1 MNKIF
6 LVEGKKEDA
15 YKKLFQKFP
24 DYDNTIER
32 ILDSDPTG
40 SRFITWIEKSLEE
53 KLTEL
58 QEKSLSQREKIE
70 QTQYLIQLFEEV
82 VGTFSNNVNR
92 ITPKIL
98 EKLKVA
104 QTWNDNKM
112 SEEDLERILKSPKD
126 IFSYNLDQLFVLT
139 TILKKNLSEKSKQKT
154 AKKESDVIYDD
165 GRYLVVRP
173 NSHKASC
180 YYGANTKWCTTAEN
194 DRHFE
199 DYKSRGSLYYFI
211 DRRNAK
217 EKMAVFIPISG
228 TIEIYN
234 TADNRST
241 LEYLINLY
249 PFATDILNEARKGTG
264 LMELIKK
271 IKNGDV
277 SLSQLYSF
285 DEMIRSASR
294 DSDGNIILNISFDDK
309 GFWDLFTEMDDWER
323 MAYSSVGSHYPME
336 HYDSYVGED
345 DWNEGYL
352 FDYFNETQKVRLQEY
367 LSVLFSGKLPN
378 KCLETPLQGG
388 CRQKVAS
395 ELQTFFPDEVE
406 EIQNYY
412 VSDKN
417 SDVEEGLSD
426 YLKKEYSNIF
436 EENGLNLIMDKPFW
450 KYDIKLDDLENY
462 LEKNSGGLHQNLFDL
477 LSDFVNNKTGGI
489 EDFSQ
494 LQYQVSGS
502 GDYDYTESAIEKLL
516 DKMEE
521 VIDDGSF
528 EIEKIAE
535 AQNFIKKIGG
545 FNQRLVLPSDENYI
559 FMVDRIDTETG
570 KILFT
575 VGKKNEF
582 IKKGFR
588 LPLEDFKSF
597 LYNKKLFDI

>member
-15 YKKLFQKFP
+15 SKRLTQKFP
-24 DYDNTIER
+24 KYSDYINR

-40 SRFITWIEKSLEE
+40 SRFITWIEKNLEE
-53 KLTEL
+53 KLNASKGETLTGEN
-58 QEKSLSQREKIE
+58 LS
-70 QTQYLIQLFEEV
+70 YWFDAFYFA
-82 VGTFSNNVNR
+82 VGMFANNYNR
-92 ITPKIL
+92 ISPKIL
-98 EKLKVA
+98 EKLKNA
-104 QTWNDNKM
+104 QTWQDDKI
-112 SEEDLERILKSPKD
+112 SETDLERILKSPRD
-126 IFSYNLDQLFVLT
+126 IFSYNLDQLLILT
-139 TILKKNLSEKSKQKT
+139 RILEKNQSEKSNIKT
-154 AKKESDVIYDD
+154 AKKEAEIIYDD

-173 NSHKASC
+173 DSHRASC
-180 YYGANTKWCTTAEN
+180 YYGANTKWCTTAQS

-211 DRRNAK
+211 DRRNDK

-234 TADNRST
+234 TEDKRST
-241 LEYLINLY
+241 LEYLTNLY
-249 PFATDILNEARKGTG
+249 PFATDIINEARKGTG

-271 IKNGDV
+271 IKNDDV
-277 SLSQLYSF
+277 PLGKISSF

-294 DSDGNIILNISFDDK
+294 DSEGNIVLHITFDDK

-336 HYDSYVGED
+336 HFDSYVGEE
-345 DWNEGYL
+345 DWGEGYL
-352 FDYFNETQKVRLQEY
+352 FGYFDETQQERLKKY
-367 LSVLFSGKLPN
+367 LYILFSGKLPN
-378 KCLETPLQGG
+378 ECLKTPFEGD
-388 CRQKVAS
+388 CRQEVAS
-395 ELQTFFPDEVE
+395 TLLTFFPDEVE
-406 EIQNYY
+406 DIQNYY

-417 SDVEEGLSD
+417 SDAEQGISD
-426 YLKKEYSNIF
+426 YIEKEYANIF
-436 EENGLNLIMDKPFW
+436 EENGLNLIMVKPFW
-450 KYDIKLDDLENY
+450 RYDIELDDLENY
-462 LEKNSGGLHQNLFDL
+462 LDKNSGGLHQNLFDF
-477 LSDFVNNKTGGI
+477 LSDFVNNKSGGI
-489 EDFSQ
+489 EDFAQ

-502 GDYDYTESAIEKLL
+502 GDYSYTESAIEQLL

-535 AQNFIKKIGG
+535 AENFINKIGG
-545 FNQRLVLPSDENYI
+545 FNQQLVLPSDENYI
-559 FMVDRIDTETG
+559 FMVDRIDTGNG

-575 VGKKNEF
+575 VSKKNEF
-582 IKKGFR
+582 RKKGFS

>member
-1 MNKIF
+1 
-6 LVEGKKEDA
+6 
-15 YKKLFQKFP
+15 
-24 DYDNTIER
+24 
-32 ILDSDPTG
+32 
-40 SRFITWIEKSLEE
+40 
-53 KLTEL
+53 
-58 QEKSLSQREKIE
+58 
-70 QTQYLIQLFEEV
+70 
-82 VGTFSNNVNR
+82 
-92 ITPKIL
+92 
-98 EKLKVA
+98 
-104 QTWNDNKM
+104 
-112 SEEDLERILKSPKD
+112 
-126 IFSYNLDQLFVLT
+126 
-139 TILKKNLSEKSKQKT
+139 
-154 AKKESDVIYDD
+154 
-165 GRYLVVRP
+165 
-173 NSHKASC
+173 
-180 YYGANTKWCTTAEN
+180 
-194 DRHFE
+194 
-199 DYKSRGSLYYFI
+199 
-211 DRRNAK
+211 
-217 EKMAVFIPISG
+217 MAVFIPISG

-249 PFATDILNEARKGTG
+249 PFATDIINEARKGTG

-323 MAYSSVGSHYPME
+323 VAYSSVGSHYPME
-336 HYDSYVGED
+336 HYDSYVGEE

>member
-15 YKKLFQKFP
+15 YKRLFQKFP

-82 VGTFSNNVNR
+82 VGIFSNNVNR

-98 EKLKVA
+98 EKLKVG
-104 QTWNDNKM
+104 QTWNDDKM
-112 SEEDLERILKSPKD
+112 SEEDLQRILKSPKD

-165 GRYLVVRP
+165 GRYLVIRP

-194 DRHFE
+194 DRYFQ

-228 TIEIYN
+228 TVEIYN
-234 TADNRST
+234 TEDKRST

-249 PFATDILNEARKGTG
+249 PFATDIINEARKGTG

-271 IKNGDV
+271 IKNGEV
-277 SLSQLYSF
+277 SLGQLYSF

-323 MAYSSVGSHYPME
+323 VAYSSVGSHYPME
-336 HYDSYVGED
+336 HYDSYVGEE

-378 KCLETPLQGG
+378 ECLETPLQGG

-559 FMVDRIDTETG
+559 FMVDRIDTGTG

>member
-1 MNKIF
+1 
-6 LVEGKKEDA
+6 
-15 YKKLFQKFP
+15 
-24 DYDNTIER
+24 
-32 ILDSDPTG
+32 
-40 SRFITWIEKSLEE
+40 
-53 KLTEL
+53 
-58 QEKSLSQREKIE
+58 
-70 QTQYLIQLFEEV
+70 
-82 VGTFSNNVNR
+82 
-92 ITPKIL
+92 
-98 EKLKVA
+98 
-104 QTWNDNKM
+104 
-112 SEEDLERILKSPKD
+112 
-126 IFSYNLDQLFVLT
+126 
-139 TILKKNLSEKSKQKT
+139 
-154 AKKESDVIYDD
+154 
-165 GRYLVVRP
+165 
-173 NSHKASC
+173 
-180 YYGANTKWCTTAEN
+180 
-194 DRHFE
+194 
-199 DYKSRGSLYYFI
+199 
-211 DRRNAK
+211 
-217 EKMAVFIPISG
+217 
-228 TIEIYN
+228 
-234 TADNRST
+234 
-241 LEYLINLY
+241 
-249 PFATDILNEARKGTG
+249 
-264 LMELIKK
+264 
-271 IKNGDV
+271 
-277 SLSQLYSF
+277 
-285 DEMIRSASR
+285 
-294 DSDGNIILNISFDDK
+294 LNISFDDK

-323 MAYSSVGSHYPME
+323 VAYSSVGSHYPME
-336 HYDSYVGED
+336 HYDSYVGEE

-378 KCLETPLQGG
+378 ECLETPLQGG